1 MTQIKHERS
10 TQDLV
15 RAAVSGWLGTAL
27 EFMDFQLY
35 SLGAALVFHEIFFP
49 EQSAAMALIL
59 AMGTYGA
66 GYIARIIG
74 AFVFGKMGDRI
85 GRKKVLFITI
95 TMMGICTTLI
105 GVLPTYAQIGIFAP
119 VLLVTL
125 RIIQGLG
132 AGAEISGAG
141 TMLAEYAP
149 KGKRGIISSLVAM
162 GTNCGTLSATA
173 IWAVM
178 FFALEREQLIAW
190 GWRIPFLASVV
201 VMIFAIWLRMNLKE
215 SPVFEKVSEG
225 EKSPALTPASE
236 NTLGAMFTSKS
247 FWLATGLRFGQAGNS
262 GLIQTPHQ
270 PLTAPGIIVEALARR
285 KAAGLPA
292 FTVMSCDNMPEN
304 GHVTRQVVT
313 AYAREVDAE
322 LAIWIEQNVTF
333 PSTMVDRIVPAVTP
347 ETLDKIEQLT
357 GVRDPAGVACEPFRQ
372 WVIEDTF
379 VAGRPLWEN
388 AGATLVA
395 DVVPFEE
402 MKLRMLN
409 GSHSFLAYLGYLAG
423 YQHINDCMADDNYR
437 LTAQALMLREQ
448 APTLKVQGVDL
459 QRYADQLIAR
469 YRNPALRH
477 RTWQIAMDGSQKLPQ
492 RMLDSVRWHLAN
504 HSDFDLLALGVAGWM
519 RYVGG
524 VDEQGKAI
532 DVSDPLLPVIQRAVA
547 NSEEG
552 ASRVKALLGMAEI
565 FGNDLPQAA
574 RFTQKVQE
582 AYDSL
587 LTYGAKASVAKYA
600 ERLK

>member
-132 AGAEISGAG
+132 AGA
-141 TMLAEYAP
+141 
-149 KGKRGIISSLVAM
+149 
-162 GTNCGTLSATA
+162 
-173 IWAVM
+173 VM

-262 GLIQTPHQ
+262 GLIQT
-270 PLTAPGIIVEALARR
+270 
-285 KAAGLPA
+285 
-292 FTVMSCDNMPEN
+292 F
-304 GHVTRQVVT
+304 
-313 AYAREVDAE
+313 
-322 LAIWIEQNVTF
+322 
-333 PSTMVDRIVPAVTP
+333 
-347 ETLDKIEQLT
+347 
-357 GVRDPAGVACEPFRQ
+357 
-372 WVIEDTF
+372 
-379 VAGRPLWEN
+379 
-388 AGATLVA
+388 
-395 DVVPFEE
+395 
-402 MKLRMLN
+402 
-409 GSHSFLAYLGYLAG
+409 LAG
-423 YQHINDCMADDNYR
+423 YLVQTLLFNKSIPTD
-437 LTAQALMLREQ
+437 ALM
-448 APTLKVQGVDL
+448 
-459 QRYADQLIAR
+459 I
-469 YRNPALRH
+469 
-477 RTWQIAMDGSQKLPQ
+477 S
-492 RMLDSVRWHLAN
+492 SVIG
-504 HSDFDLLALGVAGWM
+504 F
-519 RYVGG
+519 
-524 VDEQGKAI
+524 I
-532 DVSDPLLPVIQRAVA
+532 TIPLLGWLSDKYGRRLPYIILNISAIILAWPMLSIVVDKTYSPGVIMAALIVIHNFAVL
-547 NSEEG
+547 G
-552 ASRVKALLGMAEI
+552 LFALENITMAEI
-565 FGNDLPQAA
+565 FGSRN
-574 RFTQKVQE
+574 RFTRMAISKE
-582 AYDSL
+582 AGGLVAVGFGPVLAGIFCNMTDSWLPILIMLVLYSCIGLISAL
-587 LTYGAKASVAKYA
+587 LMPEVRDRDLSLPEDAA
-600 ERLK
+600 EATAAEKLRHSATQTS

>member
-1 MTQIKHERS
+1 MKIVGAEVFVTCPGRNFVTLKITTEDGITGLGDATLNGRELPVASYLTDHLCPQLIGRDARRIEDIWQFFYKGAYWRRGPVTMSAISAVDMALWDIKAKAANMPLYQLLGGASREGVMVYCHTTGHTIDDVLE
-10 TQDLV
+10 DYV
-15 RAAVSGWLGTAL
+15 RHKEQGFKAIRVQCGVPGMKTTYGMAK
-27 EFMDFQLY
+27 
-35 SLGAALVFHEIFFP
+35 VFHEIFFP

-225 EKSPALTPASE
+225 EKSPALTSASE

-262 GLIQTPHQ
+262 GLIQT
-270 PLTAPGIIVEALARR
+270 
-285 KAAGLPA
+285 
-292 FTVMSCDNMPEN
+292 F
-304 GHVTRQVVT
+304 
-313 AYAREVDAE
+313 
-322 LAIWIEQNVTF
+322 
-333 PSTMVDRIVPAVTP
+333 
-347 ETLDKIEQLT
+347 
-357 GVRDPAGVACEPFRQ
+357 
-372 WVIEDTF
+372 
-379 VAGRPLWEN
+379 
-388 AGATLVA
+388 
-395 DVVPFEE
+395 
-402 MKLRMLN
+402 
-409 GSHSFLAYLGYLAG
+409 LAG
-423 YQHINDCMADDNYR
+423 YLVQ
-437 LTAQALMLREQ
+437 
-448 APTLKVQGVDL
+448 TL
-459 QRYADQLIAR
+459 
-469 YRNPALRH
+469 
-477 RTWQIAMDGSQKLPQ
+477 
-492 RMLDSVRWHLAN
+492 
-504 HSDFDLLALGVAGWM
+504 
-519 RYVGG
+519 
-524 VDEQGKAI
+524 
-532 DVSDPLLPVIQRAVA
+532 
-547 NSEEG
+547 
-552 ASRVKALLGMAEI
+552 
-565 FGNDLPQAA
+565 
-574 RFTQKVQE
+574 
-582 AYDSL
+582 
-587 LTYGAKASVAKYA
+587 
-600 ERLK
+600 